1 MDRTWLI
8 NARRKAGL
16 TGVEVSTRLGISQ
29 GYYSL
34 VEHGERKQKMDI
46 PFLLALAQILGM
58 SVEQITEEETKWK
71 NSF

>member
-1 MDRTWLI
+1 MDRSWLI

-16 TGVEVSTRLGISQ
+16 TGEEVCGRLGISQ

-34 VEHGERKQKMDI
+34 VEHGKRKKKMDI

-71 NSF
+71 DSF